1 MSHMFRIYGL
11 KFVKSKKKFSFV
23 SNIFIKNVL
32 GKFVEKKK
40 KKLLSVAKE

>member
-1 MSHMFRIYGL
+1 MSHMLNVTYI
-11 KFVKSKKKFSFV
+11 KKINFV